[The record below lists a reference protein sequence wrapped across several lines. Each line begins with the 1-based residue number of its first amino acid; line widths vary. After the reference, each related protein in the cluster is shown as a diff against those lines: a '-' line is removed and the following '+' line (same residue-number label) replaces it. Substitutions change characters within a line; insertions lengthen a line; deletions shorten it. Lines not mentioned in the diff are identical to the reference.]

1 MSNDQKNLELDDVV
15 SILNDSKIVMLTTAL
30 NDGKLLA
37 HPMVPQQVT
46 ADADVWFFLGL
57 HGDQATALRTNPYV
71 NITVAEAG
79 NWLSVAGRVE
89 FVDDRAKIDEL
100 WDDSV
105 AAWFDQG
112 RNDPNLGLIKVTSD
126 SAQHWGLTGGKLSAM
141 AQIVKSKVTGQRTG
155 GGSDTTEL

>member
-1 MSNDQKNLELDDVV
+1 MSTAENLEQNDVIT
-15 SILNDSKIVMLTTAL
+15 ILNDSGFIMLTTAL
-30 NDGKLLA
+30 DDGKLLA

-46 ADADVWFFLGL
+46 EGADVWFFLGL
-57 HGDQATALRTNPYV
+57 QGDQAKALQANPQV
-71 NITVAEAG
+71 NITVSEAG
-79 NWLSVAGRVE
+79 NWLSVAGRVH
-89 FVDDRAKIDEL
+89 FVDDQAKVDEL

-112 RNDPNLGLIKVTSD
+112 RNDPNLGLIKVTTD
-126 SAQHWGLTGGKLSAM
+126 SAQHWGLKGGKVSAL